1 MKNISMTTKEQQA
14 IMDFIAI
21 YNAYAQLVTSSFSS
35 PEDTQKSIRLASNNR
50 ILAAV
55 LEHSKD
61 VVDFKDL
68 RTHLVELSDP
78 LVTRWK
84 MLLPQPVLKELE
96 QQDRI
101 FKAFATEQLVENGLT
116 AEEAGIAVGKI
127 IPFPVKD
134 GE

>member
-1 MKNISMTTKEQQA
+1 
-14 IMDFIAI
+14 MDFIAT

-84 MLLPQPVLKELE
+84 MLLPQLVLKELE

-127 IPFPVKD
+127 IPFPVKG